1 MKNPWL
7 YILARLAA
15 FGVPL
20 GILLALNFHPIYSVA
35 IATALGLA
43 FSLLFLSGTREELSK
58 RLYDRFNRET
68 EGETAEDLDDDG
80 EAVTEQK
87 PVRKRG
93 KAS

>member
-1 MKNPWL
+1 
-7 YILARLAA
+7 
-15 FGVPL
+15 
-20 GILLALNFHPIYSVA
+20 PIYSVA

-58 RLYDRFNRET
+58 RLYERFNRET
-68 EGETAEDLDDDG
+68 EEETAEDLDDDG